1 MAGGSRDD
9 TRIRRFAA
17 FDLWNFRVYVAGQ
30 LVSTMGTWMQTLGQ
44 TWLVL
49 VLTDRTDQLGITVAL
64 QWLPLLLLGAFT
76 GVLAD
81 RFDNRRLLIGTS
93 VAAGALAFGLGV
105 LVATDHTTIWW
116 LYGFALALGLVNAV
130 ERPAMQTILFQLIG
144 PDRLPSGIA
153 VNQMVNVAGRM
164 VGPAVAGVLIATAG
178 ISACFFVNAASYLVV
193 IAALL
198 LIKGDEMIP
207 RPRLAKTAGQLRE
220 GLRYVRHTPA
230 VRRPL
235 VVMAIVGT
243 VAYNFQTTIP
253 ALVKYSFHLGAGSVG
268 AVLSISGIGSVVG
281 GLVVAG
287 IRPHPVNT
295 LAAGLF
301 GLAVTVALYGIAPT
315 FAWLLVVSIGL
326 GAASSMFLTIDA
338 TVVQQAADP
347 AMLGRVMALHQIAWQ
362 GTTPIGALII
372 GWLIE
377 ATSPRVP
384 FILAAV
390 TAGVCGVAVAVGGR
404 RTETLATAPV
414 GGGG

>member
-1 MAGGSRDD
+1 MAGGTRDG

-44 TWLVL
+44 SWLVL
-49 VLTDRTDQLGITVAL
+49 ELTNRTDQLGITVAL

-93 VAAGALAFGLGV
+93 VAAGALACALGV
-105 LVATDHTTIWW
+105 LVVTDHTTIWW

-130 ERPAMQTILFQLIG
+130 ERPAMQAILFQLIG

-198 LIKGDEMIP
+198 LIKGSEMIP

-235 VVMAIVGT
+235 VVMAVVGT
-243 VAYNFQTTIP
+243 VAYNFGTTIP

-326 GAASSMFLTIDA
+326 GVASSMFLTIDA

-362 GTTPIGALII
+362 GTTPIGALLT
-372 GWLIE
+372 GWLVE
-377 ATSPRVP
+377 ATSPRAP
-384 FILAAV
+384 FLLAAV
-390 TAGVCGVAVAVGGR
+390 TAGLCGVAVAVSGR